1 MSLPRVIAIDG
12 PVASGKSAVGTR
24 LARRLGHGF
33 LDTGLMY
40 RGMTLAALRA
50 GIGVEDEAALSRL
63 ADEVN
68 LAASVAAE
76 GTRVRLG
83 GEDITSLLRQ
93 AEVESAVSQVSRVAR
108 VRQRM
113 VEQQRAIAREQPVVM
128 VGRDIGTVVL
138 PDADLKVY
146 LDAGIAERA
155 RRRHEEKVNDG
166 ETVTLEEIEDALRNR
181 DLIDSGRE
189 ISPLRPAAD
198 AHIINTDGLS
208 VDEVV
213 AEIEKLIKQ

>member
-24 LARRLGHGF
+24 LARRLGYGF

-50 GIGVEDEAALSRL
+50 GVGVEDEAALSRL

-76 GTRVRLG
+76 GTRVTLG
-83 GEDITSLLRQ
+83 GEDITPLLRQ
-93 AEVESAVSQVSRVAR
+93 AEVEGAVSQVSRVAR

-146 LDAGIAERA
+146 LDAGIVERA
-155 RRRHEEKVNDG
+155 RRRYQERVSDG
-166 ETVTLEEIEDALRNR
+166 EAVTLQEIEDALRNR

-189 ISPLRPAAD
+189 ISPLRAAED
-198 AHIINTDGLS
+198 AHIINTDGLTI
-208 VDEVV
+208 DEVV
-213 AEIEKLIKQ
+213 AAIEKLIEE